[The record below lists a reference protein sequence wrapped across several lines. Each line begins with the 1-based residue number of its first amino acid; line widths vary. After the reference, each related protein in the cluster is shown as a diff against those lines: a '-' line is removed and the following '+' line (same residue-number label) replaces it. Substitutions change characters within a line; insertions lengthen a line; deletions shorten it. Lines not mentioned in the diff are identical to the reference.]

1 MAEETKKDK
10 KKKSKYQTKS
20 FKQLNK
26 KEKESFYNNVKNL
39 KEFANKT
46 KKQVYKIL
54 STIKTAKDVT
64 SPKKLVRM
72 AYNKLRGPKP
82 LFDPSDQILS
92 KDGVVHMVNK
102 PSKLKAD
109 KEAMKAIGSGQKII
123 RPEDVKINKKTGK
136 LQEKLETGSVEKPGE
151 PPVFDK
157 GRGQNPYHSYR
168 QGPGM
173 NKGGR
178 VRSYRG
184 YGKARRG

>member
-1 MAEETKKDK
+1 MSEETKKDK

-26 KEKESFYNNVKNL
+26 KEKESFYNNVKDL

-64 SPKKLVRM
+64 SPIKLARM
-72 AYNKLRGPKP
+72 AYNKLRGSKP
-82 LFDPSDQILS
+82 LFDPSDQTLS

-102 PSKLKAD
+102 PSQLKAD
-109 KEAMKAIGSGQKII
+109 IEDVKGVKGFKIVK
-123 RPEDVKINKKTGK
+123 PEDVKLNQKTGK
-136 LQEKLETGSVEKPGE
+136 LQESLRTGSIEKPGE
-151 PPVFDK
+151 TPIFDK
-157 GRGQNPYHSYR
+157 GRGQNPY
-168 QGPGM
+168 GM

>member
-26 KEKESFYNNVKNL
+26 KEKESFYNNVKDL

-64 SPKKLVRM
+64 SPKKLARM

-82 LFDPSDQILS
+82 LFDPSDQTLS
-92 KDGVVHMVNK
+92 KDGVVTMINR

-109 KEAMKAIGSGQKII
+109 KEAMKAAGSGQKII
-123 RPEDVKINKKTGK
+123 RPEDVKISKKTGK
-136 LQEKLETGSVEKPGE
+136 LQESLRTGSIEKPGE
-151 PPVFDK
+151 TPVFDK
-157 GRGQNPYHSYR
+157 GRGQNPY
-168 QGPGM
+168 GM

>member
-26 KEKESFYNNVKNL
+26 KEKESFYNNVKGL

-54 STIKTAKDVT
+54 STIKTAKDFT
-64 SPKKLVRM
+64 SPKKLARM
-72 AYNKLRGPKP
+72 AYNKLRGSKP
-82 LFDPSDQILS
+82 LFDPSERIAAPGKETTMINVS
-92 KDGVVHMVNK
+92 
-102 PSKLKAD
+102 SKLKPD
-109 KEAMKAIGSGQKII
+109 MEEIKGIGGYKIV
-123 RPEDVKINKKTGK
+123 RPEDVKLNQKTGK
-136 LQEKLETGSVEKPGE
+136 LQEKLETGSIEKPGE
-151 PPVFDK
+151 TPIFDK
-157 GRGQNPYHSYR
+157 GRGQNPY
-168 QGPGM
+168 GM